1 MSKGSLNYPKKKMQ
15 DGGEVPIS
23 ENGLYDYPKQTVKVP
38 TKDGKITMKGI
49 KYPVLG
55 IANTGEEIMMQPE
68 KEYHFK
74 GATEVLE
81 IPQLQDGGPKKKKT
95 LKIKKPKAKK
105 VKQKVVSKNKK
116 SSKKLTLKK
125 KG

>member
-1 MSKGSLNYPKKKMQ
+1 MSKGSLNYPKQKLQ

-23 ENGLYDYPKQTVKVP
+23 KNGLYDYPEQTVKVP

-81 IPQLQDGGPKKKKT
+81 LPQLKKAKV
-95 LKIKKPKAKK
+95 KAKK
-105 VKQKVVSKNKK
+105 
-116 SSKKLTLKK
+116 SKKVRT
-125 KG
+125 

>member
-1 MSKGSLNYPKKKMQ
+1 MSKGSLNYPKQKLQ
-15 DGGEVPIS
+15 DGGEVPVS
-23 ENGLYDYPKQTVKVP
+23 ENGLYDYPEQTVKVP

-68 KEYHFK
+68 KEYQFK

-81 IPQLQDGGPKKKKT
+81 LPQLEKGGTKNKYKKN
-95 LKIKKPKAKK
+95 KK
-105 VKQKVVSKNKK
+105 VKA
-116 SSKKLTLKK
+116 
-125 KG
+125 